1 MSSSIS
7 TPTLGRVRFVVQ
19 ILSFLFLVYGGLL
32 VGHYS
37 AEKISGSLPALSCA
51 YDQLN
56 GSYCVLIP
64 TQHQLHHRVG
74 EALVQIQQFS
84 YKVVIPLLFTFLSF
98 YVFFVFLNK
107 MFCGWICP
115 LGTFQEMMYKM
126 SHFFG
131 LQKNHSLASNQ
142 LRYVRPIKWL
152 LLTILVFILPLVAGL
167 GVAPHAAGDA
177 FCQVC
182 PSRVLTT
189 LASGNFEQ
197 LTINTAGVAD
207 IIFSSI
213 RALLFGTIVIL
224 SMTMRQPFCRIC
236 PLLAFNALFQKLSPM
251 RLVKKEHEKC
261 EKCGVCTK
269 ACPMDI
275 QEIWKESGSKA
286 FHDDCTLCGRCAEF
300 CPDDDVIQVKFGPL
314 ALFSSSRD
322 YYKKRIRQEKPEG
335 IKAGKKAKPRPV
347 AVEPG

>member
-1 MSSSIS
+1 MKS
-7 TPTLGRVRFVVQ
+7 PTLGRVRFVVQ
-19 ILSFLFLVYGGLL
+19 ILSFIFLVYGGLP

-51 YDQLN
+51 YDQMN
-56 GSYCVLIP
+56 GGYCVLIP

-74 EALVQIQQFS
+74 EALVQMQQFS
-84 YKVVIPLLFTFLSF
+84 YKVLIPLLFTFLSF

-115 LGTFQEMMYKM
+115 LGTFQEFMYKM
-126 SHFFG
+126 ARFFG
-131 LQKNHSLASNQ
+131 LQKQHDLSTNQ
-142 LRYVRPIKWL
+142 LRFVRPVKWL
-152 LLTILVFILPLVAGL
+152 MLVILVFILPLIAGL

-189 LASGNFEQ
+189 LATGNFEQ
-197 LTINTAGVAD
+197 LTINTAGLAD
-207 IIFSSI
+207 MIFSSI
-213 RALLFGTIVIL
+213 RALLFGIIVIL
-224 SMTMRQPFCRIC
+224 SMVIRQPFCRIC

-251 RLVKKEHEKC
+251 RLVKHPHEKC
-261 EKCGVCTK
+261 KKCGVCTK

-275 QEIWKESGSKA
+275 HEIWKESGSKA

-300 CPDDDVIQVKFGPL
+300 CPDDDIIEIKFGPL
-314 ALFSSSRD
+314 ALFKSKRE

-335 IKAGKKAKPRPV
+335 FRVTKKAKPRKV
-347 AVEPG
+347 AEENS

>member
-7 TPTLGRVRFVVQ
+7 AATLGRVRLVVQ

-56 GSYCVLIP
+56 GGYCVLIP

-74 EALVQIQQFS
+74 EALVQMQQFS
-84 YKVVIPLLFTFLSF
+84 YKVIIPLLFTFLSF

-131 LQKNHSLASNQ
+131 LQKNHSLSVNQ
-142 LRYVRPIKWL
+142 LRFIRPIKWL
-152 LLTILVFILPLVAGL
+152 MLAILVFILPLVAGL

-197 LTINTAGVAD
+197 LTISTAGVAD

-213 RALLFGTIVIL
+213 RALLFGSIVVL

-251 RLVKKEHEKC
+251 RLVKKSMRSVKSVASAPKPARWIFRKSGKSQDQKPFMMIARYAVDVPNSVLMIMSFKSSLARLHYS
-261 EKCGVCTK
+261 
-269 ACPMDI
+269 A
-275 QEIWKESGSKA
+275 QAESTTRNASNRKS
-286 FHDDCTLCGRCAEF
+286 LK
-300 CPDDDVIQVKFGPL
+300 V
-314 ALFSSSRD
+314 
-322 YYKKRIRQEKPEG
+322 
-335 IKAGKKAKPRPV
+335 
-347 AVEPG
+347 